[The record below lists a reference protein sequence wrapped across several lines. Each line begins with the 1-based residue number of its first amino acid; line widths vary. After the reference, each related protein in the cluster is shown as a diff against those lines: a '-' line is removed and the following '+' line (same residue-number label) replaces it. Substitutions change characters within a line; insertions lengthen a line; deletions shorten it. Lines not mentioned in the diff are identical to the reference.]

1 LISYI
6 RRFLIWLDT
15 LPKRPAKAGLFVPMT
30 ALTELLKDSHILP
43 HLPDCL
49 EPSQRCYLVG
59 GALRDQILDRPV
71 ADFDFAMAEDPTPLA
86 RRFAARIGAS
96 WFMLDTMRHQSRAVL
111 KAPHHLI
118 TYDFAP
124 FRAETLDEDLKLR
137 DFTVNALAV
146 ELRSDQDAHLLDPHN
161 GMLDLRDR
169 ILRQGYSKAF
179 EDDPVRILRGVRLS
193 TTLAFTIEPHTQA
206 SMTSHVS
213 LLGRSPFERIRSEVA
228 HIFNADEDTRAL
240 DTLERLGVLSFL
252 FDEKTDTG
260 SFAAGIHL
268 SHVMSRRLT
277 GAGLHCLRP
286 YWPHALID
294 DMTVE
299 GISRFAVFLK
309 GFFPIAQV
317 GLLLRK
323 MRFSNRFSS
332 IVLSLL
338 RLNEDSIAG
347 LASLRYPGRP
357 RALWVSQLG
366 PDPVLSLIFMTGLS
380 ENPQATACI
389 ACEAIRD
396 FRNHATGTRVPDL
409 VDGNWI
415 RRELNIHAGKVIGD
429 YLARLRCEEM
439 AGRVSNRDEACNF
452 LKSLDQKNIDKH
464 PDPS

>member
-1 LISYI
+1 M
-6 RRFLIWLDT
+6 IWLDS

-30 ALTELLKDSHILP
+30 ALTELLTDSHILP
-43 HLPDCL
+43 HLPECL
-49 EPSQRCYLVG
+49 EPAQRCYLVG

-71 ADFDFAMAEDPTPLA
+71 ADFDFALAEDPTPLV

-111 KAPHHLI
+111 KTPQHLI
-118 TYDFAP
+118 TYDFSP
-124 FRAETLDEDLKLR
+124 FRAETLDEDLRLR

-146 ELRSDQDAHLLDPHN
+146 ELRSGRQNTHLLDPCN
-161 GMLDLRDR
+161 GMHDLRNG
-169 ILRQGYSKAF
+169 ILRQGYSAAF

-193 TTLAFTIEPHTQA
+193 TLLAFTIESHTQA
-206 SMTSHVS
+206 AMTRHVS

-228 HIFNADEDTRAL
+228 RIFNADVDTRAL
-240 DTLERLGVLSFL
+240 ETLERLGVLSFL
-252 FDEKTDTG
+252 FNEKADTG

-268 SHVMSRRLT
+268 SHVLSRRLT
-277 GAGLHCLRP
+277 SPGLHCLHP

-299 GISRFAVFLK
+299 GLSRFAAFLK

-317 GLLLRK
+317 GLLLKK
-323 MRFSNRFSS
+323 MRFSNHFSS

-347 LASLRYPGRP
+347 LTSFRYPGRP
-357 RALWVSQLG
+357 RALWISQLG
-366 PDPVLSLIFMTGLS
+366 PDPVLSLLFMVGLS
-380 ENPQATACI
+380 ENPQAVARI

-396 FRNHATGTRVPDL
+396 FRHHATGTRVPDL

-415 RRELNIHAGKVIGD
+415 RRELNVQEGKVIGD
-429 YLARLRCEEM
+429 YLARLRYEEM
-439 AGRVSNRDEACNF
+439 AGRVGNRDEACNF
-452 LKSLDQKNIDKH
+452 LKSLTQKNIDKH